1 MEQVTLSEVTGIMV
15 GAIVALAIIHVWVN
29 NRLFARPTLDE
40 VMRDPAAFFHD
51 SEWDPV
57 VARLVAEAAY
67 DRVLELH
74 GVNWTAA
81 HLMHQEHLIWQV
93 LNDRLIQENRNA

>member
-57 VARLVAEAAY
+57 VARLVAEVAR
-67 DRVLELH
+67 DRVEEIY
-74 GVNWTAA
+74 GPMWTIVQLTA
-81 HLMHQEHLIWQV
+81 QENHVWQV
-93 LNDRLIQENRNA
+93 LNERLLQENRNA